1 MRILYIEV
9 LVYSHIVLWVPRGA
23 CGLWVPGGAYG
34 LWVPGGAYGLW
45 VPRCADEQQ
54 FESRELFMERRKLF
68 SRFKRCELLGGEMDI
83 LAFDIIHSDV

>member
-1 MRILYIEV
+1 MTITF
-9 LVYSHIVLWVPRGA
+9 RGSSVCRVGA
-23 CGLWVPGGAYG
+23 VDAYG

-68 SRFKRCELLGGEMDI
+68 SRFRRCELLGSEMDI
-83 LAFDIIHSDV
+83 LAFDILHSDV